1 MNETRQQAERARKAF
16 LKLATGVDRTAIL
29 KDLATALREN
39 AASIFEANQK
49 DLAEAK
55 AAGIAEPLYK
65 RLILNEPK
73 FRDVITGIE
82 QIAAMEDPVGRVVQE
97 TQLDEELILKKV
109 QTPIGVLAMIYE
121 SRPDAG
127 PQIAALSI
135 RTGNAVLLK
144 GGREA
149 KHTNLAIGEV
159 IRAVLDKY
167 GVRDVVQLVSTREE
181 IAELL
186 NMDDLINLVIP
197 RGSNEMVRTI
207 QRSTKIPVLGH
218 ADGICHVYIDEF
230 ADPDKAARIAVDS
243 KAQYPAVCN
252 SAETLL
258 VHAKFPAR
266 EKVLDALRSAGVE
279 LRDSGFGSE
288 YLDLIMNVKIV
299 NSLDEAI
306 DHIHRYGSSHT
317 DTIVTQNGERAR
329 RFLNEVDSAG
339 VFWNASTRFADGF
352 RYGFGAEVGVST
364 NKTHARGPVGV
375 EGLMIYKYQ
384 LIGNGHVVATY
395 TGENARPFC
404 TESCR
409 SRGFLATFRASAQ
422 HHYHSLASHLLF
434 LRQRLPH
441 VRHALLHFLDRG
453 SRTSMFIFDQRPNRI
468 LFFLKQ
474 QQHLLDRCIALA
486 PRYIRTLIFLSIFQ
500 VQMRDLVVI
509 VPNEL
514 DRIEIRRRE
523 MSDVQIDFERLRHCE
538 RFGKTLGS
546 SEFIRILN
554 VGMAVHRDIHL
565 VLLREGDKAFRNA
578 QLS

>member
-1 MNETRQQAERARKAF
+1 MSETRQQAERARRAF
-16 LKLATGVDRTAIL
+16 LKLAASIDRTAIL
-29 KDLATALREN
+29 KDIATALREN

-73 FRDVITGIE
+73 LRDVITGIE

-149 KHTNLAIGEV
+149 RHTNLAIGDI
-159 IRAVLDKY
+159 IRAILDKY
-167 GVRDVVQLVSTREE
+167 GVRDAVQLVSTREQ

-252 SAETLL
+252 AAETLL

-266 EKVLDALRSAGVE
+266 EKVFDALRSAGVE

-306 DHIHRYGSSHT
+306 DHIHQYGSAHT

-339 VFWNASTRFADGF
+339 VFWNASTRFSDGF

-395 TGENARPFC
+395 TGDSARPF
-404 TESCR
+404 
-409 SRGFLATFRASAQ
+409 
-422 HHYHSLASHLLF
+422 
-434 LRQRLPH
+434 
-441 VRHALLHFLDRG
+441 LHRKL
-453 SRTSMFIFDQRPNRI
+453 
-468 LFFLKQ
+468 
-474 QQHLLDRCIALA
+474 
-486 PRYIRTLIFLSIFQ
+486 
-500 VQMRDLVVI
+500 
-509 VPNEL
+509 
-514 DRIEIRRRE
+514 
-523 MSDVQIDFERLRHCE
+523 
-538 RFGKTLGS
+538 
-546 SEFIRILN
+546 
-554 VGMAVHRDIHL
+554 
-565 VLLREGDKAFRNA
+565 
-578 QLS
+578 

>member
-1 MNETRQQAERARKAF
+1 MNETRQQAEQARRAF
-16 LKLATGVDRTAIL
+16 LKLAAGMDRTAIL
-29 KDLATALREN
+29 RDIATALREN

-73 FRDVITGIE
+73 LRDVITGIE

-97 TQLDEELILKKV
+97 TQLDDELILKKV

-149 KHTNLAIGEV
+149 RHTNLAIGDI
-159 IRAVLDKY
+159 IRAILDKY
-167 GVRDVVQLVSTREE
+167 GVRDAVQLVSTREE

-197 RGSNEMVRTI
+197 RGSNEMVRSI

-230 ADPDKAARIAVDS
+230 ADPDKAAHIAVDS

-252 SAETLL
+252 AAETLL

-266 EKVLDALRSAGVE
+266 EKVFDALRSAGVE

-306 DHIHRYGSSHT
+306 DHIHQYGSAHT

-339 VFWNASTRFADGF
+339 VFWNASTRFSDGF

-395 TGENARPFC
+395 TGDSARPF
-404 TESCR
+404 
-409 SRGFLATFRASAQ
+409 
-422 HHYHSLASHLLF
+422 
-434 LRQRLPH
+434 
-441 VRHALLHFLDRG
+441 LHRKL
-453 SRTSMFIFDQRPNRI
+453 
-468 LFFLKQ
+468 
-474 QQHLLDRCIALA
+474 
-486 PRYIRTLIFLSIFQ
+486 
-500 VQMRDLVVI
+500 
-509 VPNEL
+509 
-514 DRIEIRRRE
+514 
-523 MSDVQIDFERLRHCE
+523 
-538 RFGKTLGS
+538 
-546 SEFIRILN
+546 
-554 VGMAVHRDIHL
+554 
-565 VLLREGDKAFRNA
+565 
-578 QLS
+578 

>member
-16 LKLATGVDRTAIL
+16 LKLAAGVDRTAIL
-29 KDLATALREN
+29 RDLATALREN

-65 RLILNEPK
+65 RLVFNEPK
-73 FRDVITGIE
+73 LRDVITGIE

-149 KHTNLAIGEV
+149 GHTNLAIGEV

-167 GVRDVVQLVSTREE
+167 GVRDAVQLVSTREE

-252 SAETLL
+252 AAETLL

-266 EKVLDALRSAGVE
+266 EKVFEALRSAGVE

-306 DHIHRYGSSHT
+306 DHIHQYGSAHT

-395 TGENARPFC
+395 TGESARPF
-404 TESCR
+404 
-409 SRGFLATFRASAQ
+409 
-422 HHYHSLASHLLF
+422 
-434 LRQRLPH
+434 
-441 VRHALLHFLDRG
+441 LHRKL
-453 SRTSMFIFDQRPNRI
+453 
-468 LFFLKQ
+468 
-474 QQHLLDRCIALA
+474 
-486 PRYIRTLIFLSIFQ
+486 
-500 VQMRDLVVI
+500 
-509 VPNEL
+509 
-514 DRIEIRRRE
+514 
-523 MSDVQIDFERLRHCE
+523 
-538 RFGKTLGS
+538 
-546 SEFIRILN
+546 
-554 VGMAVHRDIHL
+554 
-565 VLLREGDKAFRNA
+565 
-578 QLS
+578 

>member
-73 FRDVITGIE
+73 LRDVITGIE

-306 DHIHRYGSSHT
+306 DHIHRYGSAHT

-395 TGENARPFC
+395 TGENARPF
-404 TESCR
+404 
-409 SRGFLATFRASAQ
+409 
-422 HHYHSLASHLLF
+422 
-434 LRQRLPH
+434 
-441 VRHALLHFLDRG
+441 LHRKL
-453 SRTSMFIFDQRPNRI
+453 
-468 LFFLKQ
+468 
-474 QQHLLDRCIALA
+474 
-486 PRYIRTLIFLSIFQ
+486 
-500 VQMRDLVVI
+500 
-509 VPNEL
+509 
-514 DRIEIRRRE
+514 
-523 MSDVQIDFERLRHCE
+523 
-538 RFGKTLGS
+538 
-546 SEFIRILN
+546 
-554 VGMAVHRDIHL
+554 
-565 VLLREGDKAFRNA
+565 
-578 QLS
+578 